1 MNIKLTSRIRL
12 ELSNTVSHDGKL
24 VVEYINIDGVKYSK
38 GYTSN
43 PVKDFRKYM
52 EQIISIQ
59 LENEFDNY
67 FESNKNK
74 PIKKENNYNNR
85 FYSIPKK
92 PSEAIEDVNI
102 NVSYE
107 KILEGIIIIYDW
119 NHSQY
124 DTKSHIEYDL
134 INGGF
139 NLPLI
144 YTLIPRNELENM
156 LIMYQYDINTVS
168 QGYKQLID
176 ILQWFNDKKSCWI
189 LFKDNTKKKLE
200 DMYAIAITRYDMKN
214 ITGFK
219 YKNKIFNVNGE
230 LLQDLLSTY

>member
-1 MNIKLTSRIRL
+1 MNIKLSNRIRL
-12 ELSNTVSHDGKL
+12 ELSNKVSHDGKL
-24 VVEYINIDGVKYSK
+24 EIECINIDGVKYAK

-43 PVKDFRKYM
+43 PMKDFRKYI

-59 LENEFDNY
+59 LENEFNNY

-74 PIKKENNYNNR
+74 SIKKENNYNNR
-85 FYSIPKK
+85 FYSLPKR

-119 NHSQY
+119 NKSQY

-139 NLPLI
+139 NRPLI

-156 LIMYQYDINTVS
+156 LIMYQYDIGIVDK
-168 QGYKQLID
+168 GYKQLID
-176 ILQWFNDKKSCWI
+176 ILKWFKGKKSCWLI
-189 LFKDNTKKKLE
+189 HNCGSKKKL
-200 DMYAIAITRYDMKN
+200 DDLYTMALSRYDMTLYKAL
-214 ITGFK
+214 K
-219 YKNKIFNVNGE
+219 YKNEVFNIDGKQ
-230 LLQDLLSTY
+230 LQDLLSSY